1 MTTHDNSNSITL
13 SINRWHKIRGRLV
26 GEMKTNRAKASV
38 LGGIMIT
45 NPTGSESQLSS
56 LEIVH
61 TDANDAIIRFDAITV
76 AIAQIKSAVATH
88 SADIAA
94 SLALLDCYN
103 AQLVLLNE
111 IATESSNINNIAKDD
126 LALLHAKSH
135 ETVSRFPL
143 TVTVSVMDTV
153 EKDQLQAQLS
163 KVKKMAFVL
172 QEDIAAMNQKKVTVT
187 FNTAEIKKVV
197 EDTIGI

>member
-26 GEMKTNRAKASV
+26 DEMRTSRSKASA
-38 LGGIMIT
+38 LGGIMIH
-45 NPTGSESQLSS
+45 NPTGSESQLYS
-56 LEIVH
+56 LEVAH
-61 TDANDAIIRFDAITV
+61 ADANDAIIRFDAITM

-103 AQLVLLNE
+103 AQLALLNE
-111 IATESSNINNIAKDD
+111 IAIASSNINNIAKDD
-126 LALLHAKSH
+126 LALLYAKTS
-135 ETVSRFPL
+135 EPVSRLPL
-143 TVTVSVMDTV
+143 TFTASVMDTV
-153 EKDQLQAQLS
+153 EKEQLQAQLS
-163 KVKKMAFVL
+163 RVKKMAFVL
-172 QEDIAAMNQKKVTVT
+172 QEDIAVMNQKKVTVT